1 MKMKH
6 ELSYGARVKLSS
18 HYVSRGYSF
27 EFLGNLE
34 RMTHWSAA
42 TMNKIVD
49 KIKTEGPQGTL
60 KYAHQKVSRM
70 VKACSILTKN
80 DGIALS
86 ILVI

>member
-1 MKMKH
+1 
-6 ELSYGARVKLSS
+6 
-18 HYVSRGYSF
+18 
-27 EFLGNLE
+27 
-34 RMTHWSAA
+34 MTHWSAA